1 MSNMTDNRSR
11 VSVVIPV
18 CGRQDDIGQLVTE
31 YAGALKEAGYIFE
44 IIVVLDGPRPDALAT
59 LTVLAR
65 QHDWLHLVE
74 LSREFGESAALTA
87 GFSVGTGDLFI
98 TLPAYYQVDP
108 AQVPKLIAEAGER
121 DDMLIAVRWPRAG
134 SSFEATRRN
143 AFHGLLRFITGMQ
156 YRDLGCNVRLLK
168 RKVIEETPLYGEQH
182 RFLPAL
188 ASRQGF
194 RVREV
199 ELKQSPKD
207 QFQGHYRFREYL
219 HRLLDILTV
228 FFLIRFTKKPLRF
241 FGMIGTLVGAAGAV
255 IIAVLVVQRL
265 FFGEALA
272 DRPALLLSSLL
283 VVLGVQ
289 IFALGLIG
297 ELVIFTHAGQLKEYA
312 IRSVIES
319 EDDTPRESLDVAEP
333 AADPGTD
340 EHTEETSVHNA

>member
-1 MSNMTDNRSR
+1 MAETGISR
-11 VSVVIPV
+11 DKVSIVVPV
-18 CGRQDDIGQLVTE
+18 GGRQDDLGQLISD
-31 YAGALKEAGYIFE
+31 YAHELEASGQEFE
-44 IIVVLDGPRPDALAT
+44 IIAVVDGPRRAAVD
-59 LTVLAR
+59 VLAEMAVKNS
-65 QHDWLHLVE
+65 WLRVVE

-87 GFSVGTGDLFI
+87 GFSIGTGDMFI
-98 TLPAYYQVDP
+98 TLPAYYQVEP
-108 AQVPKLIAEAGER
+108 SELPKLIQEAGDH
-121 DDMLIAVRWPRAG
+121 DDMLIAVRWPRSG
-134 SSFEATRRN
+134 SSFESTRRN
-143 AFHGLLRFITGMQ
+143 LFHGLLRFVTGLN

-168 RKVIEETPLYGEQH
+168 RKVTEDTPLYGEQH

-207 QFQGHYRFREYL
+207 RFQGRYRLREYL

-241 FGMIGTLVGAAGAV
+241 FGMIGTIVGAVGALLV
-255 IIAVLVVQRL
+255 SVMVVQRL
-265 FFGEALA
+265 FFAVALA

-297 ELVIFTHAGQLKEYA
+297 ELIIFTHAGQMKEYA
-312 IRSVIES
+312 IRSIIDS
-319 EDDTPRESLDVAEP
+319 SGAREPDKD
-333 AADPGTD
+333 AA
-340 EHTEETSVHNA
+340 